1 MRFVLLSAGQR
12 WLLIAAVIALAVLAG
27 WLGRRGRP
35 RNAVLAGAGAALA
48 LGVLAAEVMIA
59 WSIGWW
65 APEGAQFN
73 EYRWV
78 LLSPWGRVG
87 IALGVV
93 CVIAIV
99 LLARRS
105 SRGAPLWRRVAMI
118 TLRGGAATAALVM
131 FLEPAI
137 ELRQVALMCG
147 EHTLT
152 ADLPAAEHPG
162 YCLLYT
168 SPSPRDRTRSR
179 MPSSA

>member
-12 WLLIAAVIALAVLAG
+12 WLLIVAVIALAVLAG

-87 IALGVV
+87 IALGVA
-93 CVIAIV
+93 CVVAIGTSEWSVRPGTV
-99 LLARRS
+99 LASIRY
-105 SRGAPLWRRVAMI
+105 GAPLASSSRSTRPQ
-118 TLRGGAATAALVM
+118 
-131 FLEPAI
+131 PA
-137 ELRQVALMCG
+137 Q
-147 EHTLT
+147 
-152 ADLPAAEHPG
+152 
-162 YCLLYT
+162 
-168 SPSPRDRTRSR
+168 
-179 MPSSA
+179 SSA